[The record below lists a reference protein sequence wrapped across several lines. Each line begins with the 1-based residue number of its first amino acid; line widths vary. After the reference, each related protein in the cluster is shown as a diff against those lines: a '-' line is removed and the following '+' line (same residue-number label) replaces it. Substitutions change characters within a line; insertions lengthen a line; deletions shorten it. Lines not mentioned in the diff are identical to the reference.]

1 MKLGTE
7 DKKRLIQAAIAI
19 PLALIGL
26 VYLYVEVF
34 GGSSP
39 APAPL
44 AVSSAAVGGLRQGAA
59 GAGSRA
65 TGAAAKRVATS
76 PTRLDPTLHPEVMA
90 AAESLIYTG
99 NGRNIFSASAAP
111 VVIEKPIA
119 SARPVAP
126 AGPAVYTPPPP
137 PPIDL
142 KFFGTETTE
151 DGKKKAFLL
160 HGEDVFI
167 AAAGDIVDRR
177 YRVLQILVT
186 SVEVEDL
193 SNNNKQMLPLTTN

>member
-7 DKKRLIQAAIAI
+7 DKKRLIQAAIAV

-39 APAPL
+39 APAPAPV
-44 AVSSAAVGGLRQGAA
+44 AVTSTARPGPAGSAASAKGT
-59 GAGSRA
+59 S
-65 TGAAAKRVATS
+65 AKRLATS
-76 PTRLDPTLHPEVMA
+76 PVKLDPTLHPEVMA

-99 NGRNIFSASAAP
+99 NGRNIFSTSAAP

-119 SARPVAP
+119 SARPVKTGP
-126 AGPAVYTPPPP
+126 VVPAVYTPPPP

-142 KFFGTETTE
+142 KFFGTETSA
-151 DGKKKAFLL
+151 DGVRRAFLL

-167 AAAGDIVDRR
+167 ASPGDIVDHR
-177 YRVLQILVT
+177 YRLVNILLN
-186 SVEVEDL
+186 SVEVEDIP
-193 SNNNKQMLPLTTN
+193 NNNKQTLPLAPN